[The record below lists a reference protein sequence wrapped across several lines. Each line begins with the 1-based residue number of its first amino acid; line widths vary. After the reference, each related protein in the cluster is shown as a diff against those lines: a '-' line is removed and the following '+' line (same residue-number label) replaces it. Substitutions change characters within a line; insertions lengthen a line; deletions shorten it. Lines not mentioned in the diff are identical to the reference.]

1 MILLAMKKYTP
12 PFTVTPKI
20 LKLLQDIAKAVGVL
34 EGRKLVNIPLN
45 LRRANNIKTIQAS
58 LAIEGN
64 TLSIDQITD
73 LLAGKR
79 VLGPE
84 QDIVEVKN
92 ALQVYDTHLDFNP
105 MDSDDLLRAHKIL
118 MQSLILENGSWR
130 TKDVGILKSGKV
142 SHVAPPSR
150 RVPELMQDLFEYI
163 QTCDIPWIL
172 KACVFHC
179 ELEFIHP
186 FQDGNGRMG
195 RLWQQ
200 LLLMKE
206 NPIFRYVPVEVLVKE
221 HQNDY
226 YRVLEESD
234 GAGESTAFI
243 EFSLDIIL
251 ESMADFSKIAST
263 TPQDLASRLYFS
275 KARLQKEWFNRKDYL
290 NIQPDISTATA
301 SRDLSFGVNNSI
313 LDSRGL
319 KNQMYYRFVS

>member
-1 MILLAMKKYTP
+1 MILSSMTRYTP
-12 PFTVTPKI
+12 PFAITPKI
-20 LKLLQDIAKAVGVL
+20 LKLLQDIVKEIGIL
-34 EGRKLVNIPLN
+34 EGRRLVNIPLN

-64 TLSIDQITD
+64 TLSVEQITD

-92 ALQVYDTHLDFNP
+92 ALQVYDSLLDFNP
-105 MDSDDLLRAHKIL
+105 MNSEDLLKAHKTL

-130 TKDVGILKSGKV
+130 STDVGILKSCKV

-150 RVPELMQDLFEYI
+150 RVPGLMQDLFAYI
-163 QTCDIPWIL
+163 NTADIPWIL
-172 KACVFHC
+172 KACIFHY

-206 NPIFRYVPVEVLVKE
+206 DPIFRYVPVEVLVKE

-226 YRVLEESD
+226 YRVLGESD
-234 GAGESTAFI
+234 AAGEST
-243 EFSLDIIL
+243 
-251 ESMADFSKIAST
+251 
-263 TPQDLASRLYFS
+263 
-275 KARLQKEWFNRKDYL
+275 
-290 NIQPDISTATA
+290 
-301 SRDLSFGVNNSI
+301 
-313 LDSRGL
+313 
-319 KNQMYYRFVS
+319 